1 MLAYL
6 IFLCPSPLNISYL
19 NTELLVKVLL
29 PKVML
34 VMLFCVGV
42 CCVVLLCFLVRVVSL
57 VLGCCVLFCLFVCF
71 DVDVF
76 PFAGMIFVFLLF
88 ALRFMFA
95 DLVGSC
101 CFICAV
107 LCWVGLACYVGCCF
121 VCF

>member
-1 MLAYL
+1 M
-6 IFLCPSPLNISYL
+6 S
-19 NTELLVKVLL
+19 V
-29 PKVML
+29 
-34 VMLFCVGV
+34 
-42 CCVVLLCFLVRVVSL
+42 CVVLFCCVFLVRVVSL

-95 DLVGSC
+95 DLVASC

-107 LCWVGLACYVGCCF
+107 LCWVGLRCVRCRVLLCCVVCDALCVLLCVVLCCVLCVVCRVMWGCVALCC
-121 VCF
+121 VV